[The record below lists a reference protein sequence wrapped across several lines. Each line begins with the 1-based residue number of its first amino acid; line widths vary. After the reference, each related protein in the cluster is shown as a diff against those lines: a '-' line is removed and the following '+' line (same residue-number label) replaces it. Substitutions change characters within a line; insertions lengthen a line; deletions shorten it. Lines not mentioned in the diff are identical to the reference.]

1 MIGGYEMK
9 KVLVLLAQGFEEIE
23 AVAVIDIL
31 RRAGVIVQIC
41 STGKEYV
48 TGNHGI
54 TIKSDVRLDYID
66 VYSDTY
72 DLIYIPGG
80 QPGATNLK
88 DDERVIDLL
97 KKYDNDQVL
106 LAAICAG
113 PTVLEEAGLL
123 NEREGTSFPTYKD
136 VLHFKEYLEVP
147 FVKSKNILTSRGAG
161 TAMEMGYKILE
172 ELGLKDEAI
181 ELRENM
187 QYNFLLEHYKN
198 N

>member
-41 STGKEYV
+41 STGKEDV

-54 TIKSDVRLDYID
+54 TLKSDVRLDYID
-66 VYSDTY
+66 IYSDTY
-72 DLIYIPGG
+72 DLIYLPGG

-88 DDERVIDLL
+88 NDQRVIDLL
-97 KKYDNDQVL
+97 KKYDEDQVL
-106 LAAICAG
+106 LAAICAA

-136 VLHFKEYLEVP
+136 VLHFKEYMEVP

-161 TAMEMGYKILE
+161 TAMEMGFKILE
-172 ELGLKDEAI
+172 ELGLKKEAL
-181 ELRENM
+181 ELRETM
-187 QYNFLLEHYKN
+187 QYNFMLSFDKN
-198 N
+198 

>member
-1 MIGGYEMK
+1 MK
-9 KVLVLLAQGFEEIE
+9 KVLVLLASGFEEIE

-41 STGKEYV
+41 STGKESV

-54 TIKSDVRLDYID
+54 TLKSDVRLDYID

-88 DDERVIDLL
+88 DDQRVIDLL
-97 KKYDNDQVL
+97 KKYDSDQVL
-106 LAAICAG
+106 IAAICAG

-136 VLHFKEYLEVP
+136 ALKFKEYLEVP

-172 ELGLKDEAI
+172 ELGLKDEAV

-187 QYNFLLEHYKN
+187 QYNFMLDYYKN